1 METFKKSLNKELG
14 KTGEYDLNWNQLIE
28 YLDVDKDKRL
38 GFDEF
43 VTAATNRQ
51 RLINGKGNLK
61 DAFDILDVD
70 KDGLISMEELK

>member
-14 KTGEYDLNWNQLIE
+14 KTGEYELNWNQLIE

-43 VTAATNRQ
+43 VTAATNR
-51 RLINGKGNLK
+51 
-61 DAFDILDVD
+61 
-70 KDGLISMEELK
+70 

>member
-1 METFKKSLNKELG
+1 M
-14 KTGEYDLNWNQLIE
+14 IE
-28 YLDVDKDKRL
+28 YFDVDKDKRL
-38 GFDEF
+38 DFDEF

-70 KDGLISMEELK
+70 KDGLISIEELN

>member
-1 METFKKSLNKELG
+1 M
-14 KTGEYDLNWNQLIE
+14 E

-43 VTAATNRQ
+43 VTAATDRR
-51 RLINGKGNLK
+51 RLITGKGHLK

-70 KDGLISMEELK
+70 KDGMISIDEFKQSFAYGSMGSGFKKV